1 MNNKKSI
8 INFLWIF
15 FPLTFAVFIWM
26 KYYKLE
32 TFISTSDTQ
41 EIINI
46 YSNILKRNPTNEE
59 LIKHTRSLDK
69 KEYNMEDIS
78 LRLYNSEEYN
88 RIVKVQSNLLTP
100 EISKILKEKDVI
112 DFVKKVYFF
121 VFKKKPVKEILLPL
135 KDLFI
140 HFDYDEYKLYA
151 LFRHTLY
158 KEFEEDFKRTKNLTK
173 EKLIDMYNDKFDDTK
188 LSQDAIVLRKEGKLT
203 AIGKVSSVSGIK
215 SNGGADINLSDTDTN
230 KLLNYLMSKGLY
242 LTDTEKTEA
251 AKELCEPEKTE
262 DSNNNEKEGVGKLET
277 STETSITSKK
287 VYLTPDSKIVKTGYG
302 FSVPQKHPPVCIPV
316 GEKQNVNPVVIGEFS
331 GTPIEDAQNTSVGSI
346 MPKFEYAEYIEIPS
360 NN

>member
-1 MNNKKSI
+1 MNNKNSI

-15 FPLTFAVFIWM
+15 IPLTVAVFVWM

-46 YSNILKRNPTNEE
+46 YNSVLKRNPTNEE
-59 LIKHTRSLDK
+59 IVKHTRALDK
-69 KEYNMEDIS
+69 NDYNMEDIS
-78 LRLYNSEEYN
+78 LRLYNSDEYN
-88 RIVKVQSNLLTP
+88 RIVKIQSNQLIP
-100 EISKILKEKDVI
+100 ETSRILKEKDVI
-112 DFVKKVYFF
+112 DYVKKVYFF
-121 VFKKKPVKEILLPL
+121 VFKKKPEKEILLPL

-173 EKLIDMYNDKFDDTK
+173 QRLIEMYLEKFDDAK
-188 LSQDAIVLRKEGKLT
+188 LTQDAIVLRKEGKLT
-203 AIGKVSSVSGIK
+203 AIGKVSSVSGID
-215 SNGGADINLSDTDTN
+215 SGSGANITLSDTDTN
-230 KLLNYLMSKGLY
+230 KLLAYLMSKGLY
-242 LTDTEKTEA
+242 LTEAEKKEA
-251 AKELCEPEKTE
+251 AKELTAETDTE
-262 DSNNNEKEGVGKLET
+262 LECTDKGGLVGKMGT
-277 STETSITSKK
+277 STETSITSKR

-360 NN
+360 E